1 MVGADGPDCE
11 ADESPQLNK
20 QQGKNLNRIRDLRLF
35 RSVID
40 TPEVFMMNLRSIKHP
55 QSIKGLVV
63 QRMVNSVE
71 SEIYNK

>member
-1 MVGADGPDCE
+1 MVGADGLECE

-35 RSVID
+35 RSVVD

-71 SEIYNK
+71 SEIYKK

>member
-1 MVGADGPDCE
+1 MVGADGLECE

-35 RSVID
+35 RSVVD